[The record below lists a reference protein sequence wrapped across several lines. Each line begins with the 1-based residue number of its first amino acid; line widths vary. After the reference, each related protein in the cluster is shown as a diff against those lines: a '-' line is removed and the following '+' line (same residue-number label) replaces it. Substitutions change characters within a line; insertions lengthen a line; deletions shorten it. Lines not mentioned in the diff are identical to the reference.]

1 MLLRYCSLYLLFLI
15 AQAGFAQNQKQDVAA
30 ENIYPFGSTYI
41 NLQNLEKFELDDLP
55 ALTFKTE
62 SIYASRFRGLSINR
76 LAHKGMLFE
85 IRPDNGLLMTNMSSR
100 AASLLPNHE
109 SGYERFGQ
117 NFLIE
122 AADGMVYIKYLNGDY
137 GFRVYKYNPEGKE
150 ALAVQLDHSEEIKR
164 PNLTYKRP
172 FLNYFCHTKWQL
184 VFTSYMADKAKTV
197 VVELSSGEVLE
208 YDFTSSGIIRDADQD
223 AFVHGFIQ
231 LDPQNGKMQLLYRQ
245 QNFELQNDHFK
256 GCNRAETT
264 LVGNTLIIACYN
276 DRASGAQLLAV
287 DLKNEKILWEN
298 NAMMPKNG
306 ASPTTSYY
314 NMLWLSLKGDQILLE
329 GLEPELKYFKAFDLK
344 SGQQLAEFE
353 QQR

>member
-1 MLLRYCSLYLLFLI
+1 MLLRYCSLLLLI
-15 AQAGFAQNQKQDVAA
+15 LVSQSTFAQNQKPELAA
-30 ENIYPFGSTYI
+30 EDIYPFGASYI
-41 NLQNLEKFELDDLP
+41 NLNNFSKFEIDDLP

-62 SIYASRFRGLSINR
+62 SIYASRFRGLSIDR

-85 IRPDNGLLMTNMSSR
+85 IRPNNALLMTNMSSR
-100 AASLLPNHE
+100 AAAPLPNHE
-109 SGYERFGQ
+109 AGYERFGQ

-137 GFRVYKYNPEGKE
+137 GFRIYKYNTEGEE

-197 VVELSSGEVLE
+197 VVELSNGEVLE

-245 QNFELQNDHFK
+245 QNFELQNERFK
-256 GCNRAETT
+256 GCNRVETV
-264 LVGNTLIIACYN
+264 LKDKILIIACYN
-276 DRASGAQLLAV
+276 DRASGAQLVAI
-287 DLKNEKILWEN
+287 DLEKEKILWEN

-306 ASPTTSYY
+306 ASPATSYY
-314 NMLWLSLKGDQILLE
+314 NMLWLSLKGNRILLE
-329 GLEPELKYFKAFDLK
+329 GLEPELKYFKAFDFK

-353 QQR
+353 QER